1 MMSKQNTEA
10 QLKKVVV
17 IGLTGSGK
25 SSLLNTLCGKKD
37 EFTISSSIESET
49 NEVIRKLLNWR

>member
-1 MMSKQNTEA
+1 MISRQNTES

-37 EFTISSSIESET
+37 EFTISSSNESET
-49 NEVIRKLLNWR
+49 NEVIRKLLTWR

>member
-1 MMSKQNTEA
+1 MISRQNTES

-37 EFTISSSIESET
+37 EFTISSSNESET
-49 NEVIRKLLNWR
+49 NEIIRKLLTWR